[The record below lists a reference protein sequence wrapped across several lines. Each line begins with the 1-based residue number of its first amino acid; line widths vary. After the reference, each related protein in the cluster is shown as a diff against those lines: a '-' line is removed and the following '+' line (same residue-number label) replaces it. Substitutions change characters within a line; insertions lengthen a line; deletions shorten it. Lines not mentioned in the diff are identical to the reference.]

1 MAVIIRCDIIDMI
14 CTSAAGHPGG
24 SLSAADVVTALYF
37 RVMRIDPK
45 NPDWPDRDRFI
56 LSKGHAC
63 PVWYA
68 ALAERGYFD
77 KSNLKTLRRM
87 GSILQGHPDM
97 RKTPGIDM
105 TAGSLGHGLSAGLGM
120 ALSGK
125 LLQKDYHVFVII
137 GDGESQEGS
146 IWEASMAAPN
156 FKLDNLTAILDY
168 NHLQNDYCV
177 DDLMP
182 IEPLADKWR
191 AFGWSVQEINGHDYA
206 EIMQALTTIPFEVGK
221 PNCVIAYTHKGEGV
235 SFIKDRA
242 GWHHRVP
249 TEEELVLSF
258 IQDAVQDT
266 LGNSYALSTELATA
280 DAVVLYFTM
289 WCPICDSHASH
300 MRSAII
306 PDFPQVRFL
315 LVDYVTGSITASRS
329 AQLSNGYASSTVL
342 VDTDLSLFN
351 LYQASM
357 GTTVVI
363 DSTGIVRMN
372 EDYKDGVKLRAV
384 LEALP

>member
-1 MAVIIRCDIIDMI
+1 MSQKPMSVEELEQMAVVIRCDIIDMI
-14 CTSAAGHPGG
+14 CTAAAGHPGG

-37 RVMRIDPK
+37 RVMRIDPQ

-77 KSNLKTLRRM
+77 KSHLKTLRQM

-125 LLQKDYHVFVII
+125 LQQKDYHVFVII

-168 NHLQNDYCV
+168 NHLQNDYSV
-177 DDLMP
+177 DDIMP
-182 IEPLADKWR
+182 IHPAVDKWR
-191 AFGWSVQEINGHDYA
+191 AFGWHVLDIDGHDMAQVVAALEEAKSHKGKPTMIVANTVKGKGVSYMENVCEWHGRA
-206 EIMQALTTIPFEVGK
+206 PCQEEADQAL
-221 PNCVIAYTHKGEGV
+221 
-235 SFIKDRA
+235 
-242 GWHHRVP
+242 
-249 TEEELVLSF
+249 EEL
-258 IQDAVQDT
+258 
-266 LGNSYALSTELATA
+266 
-280 DAVVLYFTM
+280 
-289 WCPICDSHASH
+289 
-300 MRSAII
+300 R
-306 PDFPQVRFL
+306 R
-315 LVDYVTGSITASRS
+315 
-329 AQLSNGYASSTVL
+329 
-342 VDTDLSLFN
+342 
-351 LYQASM
+351 
-357 GTTVVI
+357 
-363 DSTGIVRMN
+363 
-372 EDYKDGVKLRAV
+372 
-384 LEALP
+384 

>member
-1 MAVIIRCDIIDMI
+1 MSQKPMSVKELEKMAVIIRCDIIDMI
-14 CTSAAGHPGG
+14 CTAAAGHPGG

-77 KSNLKTLRRM
+77 KSHLKTLRRM

-125 LLQKDYHVFVII
+125 LQQKDYHVFVII

-168 NHLQNDYCV
+168 NHLQNDYSV
-177 DDLMP
+177 EDIMP
-182 IEPLADKWR
+182 IHPVVDKWK
-191 AFGWSVQEINGHDYA
+191 AFGWHVIDIDGHDMA
-206 EIMQALTTIPFEVGK
+206 QVVQALEEAK
-221 PNCVIAYTHKGEGV
+221 THKGAPTMIVANTIKGKGV
-235 SFIKDRA
+235 SYMENVCEWHGRA
-242 GWHHRVP
+242 P
-249 TEEELVLSF
+249 CQEEADQALEEL
-258 IQDAVQDT
+258 
-266 LGNSYALSTELATA
+266 
-280 DAVVLYFTM
+280 
-289 WCPICDSHASH
+289 
-300 MRSAII
+300 R
-306 PDFPQVRFL
+306 R
-315 LVDYVTGSITASRS
+315 
-329 AQLSNGYASSTVL
+329 
-342 VDTDLSLFN
+342 
-351 LYQASM
+351 
-357 GTTVVI
+357 
-363 DSTGIVRMN
+363 
-372 EDYKDGVKLRAV
+372 
-384 LEALP
+384 

>member
-1 MAVIIRCDIIDMI
+1 MSQKPMSVEELEQMAVTIRCDIIDMI
-14 CTSAAGHPGG
+14 CTAAAGHPGG

-77 KSNLKTLRRM
+77 KSHLKTLRQM

-125 LLQKDYHVFVII
+125 LQKKDYHVFVII

-168 NHLQNDYCV
+168 NHLQNDYSV
-177 DDLMP
+177 DDIMP
-182 IEPLADKWR
+182 IHPPVDKWQ
-191 AFGWSVQEINGHDYA
+191 AFGWHVLDIDGHDMA
-206 EIMQALTTIPFEVGK
+206 QVVQALGEAKSHQDTPTMIVANTVKGK
-221 PNCVIAYTHKGEGV
+221 GV
-235 SFIKDRA
+235 SYMENVCE
-242 GWHHRVP
+242 WHGKAP
-249 TEEELVLSF
+249 CQEEAEQALEEL
-258 IQDAVQDT
+258 
-266 LGNSYALSTELATA
+266 
-280 DAVVLYFTM
+280 
-289 WCPICDSHASH
+289 
-300 MRSAII
+300 R
-306 PDFPQVRFL
+306 R
-315 LVDYVTGSITASRS
+315 
-329 AQLSNGYASSTVL
+329 
-342 VDTDLSLFN
+342 
-351 LYQASM
+351 
-357 GTTVVI
+357 
-363 DSTGIVRMN
+363 
-372 EDYKDGVKLRAV
+372 
-384 LEALP
+384 

>member
-1 MAVIIRCDIIDMI
+1 MSQKPMSVEELEKMAVIIRCDIIDMI
-14 CTSAAGHPGG
+14 CTAAAGHPGG

-37 RVMRIDPK
+37 RIMRIDPE

-77 KSNLKTLRRM
+77 KSHLKTLRQM

-125 LLQKDYHVFVII
+125 LQQKDYHVFVII

-168 NHLQNDYCV
+168 NHLQNDYSV
-177 DDLMP
+177 DDIMP
-182 IEPLADKWR
+182 IHPAVDKWR
-191 AFGWSVQEINGHDYA
+191 AFGWHVLDIDGHDMAQVVAALEEAKSHKGKPTMIVANTVKGKGVSYMENVCEWHGRA
-206 EIMQALTTIPFEVGK
+206 PCQEEADQAL
-221 PNCVIAYTHKGEGV
+221 
-235 SFIKDRA
+235 
-242 GWHHRVP
+242 
-249 TEEELVLSF
+249 EEL
-258 IQDAVQDT
+258 
-266 LGNSYALSTELATA
+266 
-280 DAVVLYFTM
+280 
-289 WCPICDSHASH
+289 
-300 MRSAII
+300 R
-306 PDFPQVRFL
+306 R
-315 LVDYVTGSITASRS
+315 
-329 AQLSNGYASSTVL
+329 
-342 VDTDLSLFN
+342 
-351 LYQASM
+351 
-357 GTTVVI
+357 
-363 DSTGIVRMN
+363 
-372 EDYKDGVKLRAV
+372 
-384 LEALP
+384 